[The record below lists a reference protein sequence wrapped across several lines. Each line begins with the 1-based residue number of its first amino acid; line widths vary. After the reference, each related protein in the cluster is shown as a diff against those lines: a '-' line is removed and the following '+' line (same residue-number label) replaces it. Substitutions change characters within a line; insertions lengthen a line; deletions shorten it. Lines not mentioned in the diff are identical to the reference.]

1 MVAVENG
8 GKVHHDGFMVCQRLV
23 PCAAYLDG
31 EYGEKGI
38 FVGVPAIIGE
48 EGVLKVVEV
57 DLGDEDRK
65 GFDKSVAAV
74 KELVGLV
81 DDML

>member
-1 MVAVENG
+1 MAKSILRDKN
-8 GKVHHDGFMVCQRLV
+8 RLV

-38 FVGVPAIIGE
+38 FVGVPAILGE
-48 EGVLKVVEV
+48 EGVIKVVEV
-57 DLGDEDRK
+57 DLSDDDRK

-74 KELVGLV
+74 KELVGEV
-81 DDML
+81 DELLS